1 MPELTPAEKSTVESI
16 VSGVQRRNAK
26 RRRAA
31 RSGWAL
37 LATAAVALPVIASA
51 MDDAIT
57 TTTAVTRI
65 AIAMALSMF
74 VASALGSLLEN
85 YQTQAALQTVEEA
98 LLNARTAAAEAAAEV
113 AAAPM
118 AAESLSQE
126 GPRDVTDANDADQ

>member
-1 MPELTPAEKSTVESI
+1 VPELTAAEKSTVESI
-16 VSGVQRRNAK
+16 VAGVQRRNAR
-26 RRRAA
+26 RRRAS

-57 TTTAVTRI
+57 MTTAVTRI
-65 AIAMALSMF
+65 VIAMALSMF
-74 VASALGSLLEN
+74 VASALGSILEN

-98 LLNARTAAAEAAAEV
+98 LLNARKAAAEAAAEV
-113 AAAPM
+113 VANPM